1 MANFDDIR
9 NKIQSKLDRGTSLKA
24 RVMFDFGDDGVLVV
38 DTKSDPAT
46 LTTDRI
52 DDAEVTLTTSL
63 DTFAEILNGSQDPNL
78 AFMFGK
84 LKINGSMGL
93 AMKLNSFLED

>member
-1 MANFDDIR
+1 MNFDEIKQ
-9 NKIQSKLDRGTSLKA
+9 KIQTKLDRGTYLKA
-24 RVMFDFGDDGVLVV
+24 RICFDFGDDGVLLI
-38 DTKSDPAT
+38 DTKADPFT
-46 LTTDRI
+46 LTTDKA
-52 DDAEVTLTTSL
+52 DDVDLTLTTSL
-63 DTFAEILNGSQDPNL
+63 SVFGEILNGTQDPNL

>member
-1 MANFDDIR
+1 MNFDDIR
-9 NKIQSKLDRGTSLKA
+9 SKIQSKLDRGTPLKI

-38 DTKSDPAT
+38 DTKSDPST
-46 LTTDRI
+46 LSIDRS
-52 DDAEVTLTTSL
+52 DDVDLTLTTSL
-63 DTFAEILNGSQDPNL
+63 TTFGEILNGTQDPNL

-84 LKINGSMGL
+84 LKINGPMGL

>member
-1 MANFDDIR
+1 MDFDEIKQ
-9 NKIQSKLDRGTSLKA
+9 KIQTKLDRGTTLKS
-24 RVMFDFGDDGVLVV
+24 RICFDFGDDGALLI
-38 DTKSDPAT
+38 DTKSDPYT
-46 LTTDRI
+46 LTAERS
-52 DDAEVTLTTSL
+52 DDVDLTLTTSL
-63 DTFAEILNGSQDPNL
+63 AVFSEILNGTQDPNL

>member
-1 MANFDDIR
+1 MTLDDIK

-24 RVMFDFGDDGVLVV
+24 HVMFDFGDDGVLVV

-46 LTTDRI
+46 LSTDRN
-52 DDAEVTLTTSL
+52 DDVDLTLTTSIS
-63 DTFAEILNGSQDPNL
+63 TFSDILNGTQDPNL

>member
-1 MANFDDIR
+1 MDLDTIR
-9 NKIQSKLDRGTSLKA
+9 SKIQTKLDRGTPLKA
-24 RVMFDFGDDGVLVV
+24 RVLFDFGDDGVLLV
-38 DTKSDPAT
+38 DTKSDPST
-46 LTTDRI
+46 LSTERS
-52 DDAEVTLTTSL
+52 DDVDVTLTTTL
-63 DTFAEILNGSQDPNL
+63 DTFADILSGAQDPNL